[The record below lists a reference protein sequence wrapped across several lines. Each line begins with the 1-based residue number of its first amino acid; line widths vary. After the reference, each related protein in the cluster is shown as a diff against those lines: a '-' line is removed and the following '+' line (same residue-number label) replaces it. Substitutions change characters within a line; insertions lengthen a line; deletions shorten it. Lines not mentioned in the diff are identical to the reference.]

1 MDKLDGKLDEL
12 DKVYCKFH
20 ELDKL
25 DCKLDEL
32 DKLYCKFHELDK
44 LRMSSMS
51 WISLKVSWMSLISWT
66 VS

>member
-1 MDKLDGKLDEL
+1 MDKLDSKLD
-12 DKVYCKFH
+12 

-32 DKLYCKFHELDK
+32 AKLDCKDELDK

-51 WISLKVSWMSLISWT
+51 WISCTVKWMSWIS
-66 VS
+66 